1 MLTKDDVTVENAL
14 DIYKLPGFAEAFGS
28 RMFP

>member
-1 MLTKDDVTVENAL
+1 MPTKDDVTVENAL
-14 DIYKLPGFAEAFGS
+14 AIYKPSGFVQALGS